1 MIKIDLS
8 RLKLDLVTRRFI
20 KIFCFKSGLN
30 PFKNLFHKSEL
41 KEVIELIKD
50 QSVAVSFSQESS
62 RQ

>member
-1 MIKIDLS
+1 MIKIS

-41 KEVIELIKD
+41 KEVIELPSKIN
-50 QSVAVSFSQESS
+50 Q
-62 RQ
+62 